1 MNVKVKTTVTKDADK
16 LPKSA
21 KNTAE
26 KIIEDLKA
34 ATKLSDV
41 PEVRKL
47 DGTDEPYYRIKF
59 GNYRYIIY
67 YEQATETVKVLS
79 LTHRQG
85 SYKKHNLPWRK

>member
-21 KNTAE
+21 KETAE
-26 KIIEDLKA
+26 QIINDLRAA
-34 ATKLSDV
+34 ATLSDV

-47 DGTDEPYYRIKF
+47 EGTDEPYYRIKF

-79 LTHRQG
+79 LTHRKDT
-85 SYKKHNLPWRK
+85 YKKHNLPWRK